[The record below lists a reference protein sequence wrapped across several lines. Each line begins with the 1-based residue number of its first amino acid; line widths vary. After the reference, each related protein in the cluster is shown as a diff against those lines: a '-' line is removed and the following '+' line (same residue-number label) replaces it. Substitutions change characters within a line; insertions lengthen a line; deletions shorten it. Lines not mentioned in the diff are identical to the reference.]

1 MNYLPQ
7 DLLSHILNIR
17 SEEMKKDKQ
26 IKDNKIKFNEVLD
39 EIDNSFFFML
49 SGVYYY
55 NSKNVEGITDLRG
68 YPINRHIN
76 PILF

>member
-17 SEEMKKDKQ
+17 SEEMKKDRE
-26 IKDNKIKFNEVLD
+26 IILNKIKFNEVID
-39 EIDNSFFFML
+39 EINNSFFFML

-55 NSKNVEGITDLRG
+55 NSKNVEGINDLMG

-76 PILF
+76 PILL

>member
-26 IKDNKIKFNEVLD
+26 IKDNKIKFNKVID
-39 EIDNSFFFML
+39 EIDGSFFFVL
-49 SGVYYY
+49 SGMYYY
-55 NSKNVEGITDLRG
+55 NTKNVEGITDLMG
-68 YPINRHIN
+68 YPINRYLN
-76 PILF
+76 PNLL